1 MTEEEQTRFVQAEEE
16 VVSLPLSDLA
26 LQTLVVSHIK
36 LTENRL
42 QRIEFEITALNTRF
56 NDFLIARE
64 QLVGRVVADTD
75 RLDKIEASSLVPNPY
90 ERRLSTLYT
99 TILTL
104 IGINISLTVGTLWA
118 LVQHI
123 LSTPR

>member
-1 MTEEEQTRFVQAEEE
+1 MTDEDQTRFAQAEEE
-16 VVSLPLSDLA
+16 VVPMPLSDLA

-42 QRIEFEITALNTRF
+42 QRIEFEITALNTLF

-64 QLVGRVVADTD
+64 QLVGRVVANTD
-75 RLDKIEASSLVPNPY
+75 RLDKIEASSLVPNPH

-99 TILTL
+99 TILAL
-104 IGINISLTVGTLWA
+104 VGINISLTVGTLWA

-123 LSTPR
+123 LTTPR